1 MGHWGE
7 HCSQVFQNAK
17 REVNFLSNSYLVAN
31 NHDFGS
37 GGEDAW
43 IEMNMTNGIANI
55 NVDLIIETAMMMIM
69 VVVILMTQTLN
80 IEERLIRTSGHNN
93 DDFDDN
99 GNATI
104 EYYC

>member
-17 REVNFLSNSYLVAN
+17 REVNFLSNSVSLVAN

-37 GGEDAW
+37 GGEHAW
-43 IEMNMTNGIANI
+43 IEMNMTNGIANFD
-55 NVDLIIETAMMMIM
+55 VDLIIEMAMMMIM

-80 IEERLIRTSGHNN
+80 MTARRKIDSNLWS
-93 DDFDDN
+93 
-99 GNATI
+99 
-104 EYYC
+104 